1 MESDNFIEYHLQ
13 FSNYDEGIAS
23 HNRICSFSKTDNAFI
38 FLLFN
43 LADAGKYYVSVFKD
57 NYEQCQSC

>member
-1 MESDNFIEYHLQ
+1 MMREQQVTTEFVVSAKLMF
-13 FSNYDEGIAS
+13 
-23 HNRICSFSKTDNAFI
+23 AFI